1 MEEESSSG
9 MQLATWTSLG
19 AWRRG
24 LREAKDRVECYS
36 IFMIIVISTCMESFY
51 LGRERVREKQEE
63 ETGVVYMNSRTE

>member
-1 MEEESSSG
+1 

-36 IFMIIVISTCMESFY
+36 IFIVDVISTCMESFY
-51 LGRERVREKQEE
+51 LGRVRVREA
-63 ETGVVYMNSRTE
+63 TRRDWGSIHGL